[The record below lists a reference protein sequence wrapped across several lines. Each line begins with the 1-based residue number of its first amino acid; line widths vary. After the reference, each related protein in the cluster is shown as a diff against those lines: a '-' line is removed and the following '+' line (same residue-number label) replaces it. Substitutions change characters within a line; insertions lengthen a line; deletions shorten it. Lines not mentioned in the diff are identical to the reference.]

1 MLYKCLLVQPHIEYI
16 HITVE
21 SPFKNPRS
29 ATDNDIKSTYYPMK
43 IGKHTSTVSE
53 LGSLLLS
60 SV

>member
-1 MLYKCLLVQPHIEYI
+1 MPFSILPYI
-16 HITVE
+16 DYMHITVE

-29 ATDNDIKSTYYPMK
+29 AIDNDIKSLYYPMK